1 MIQILLNGAPI
12 QIKAERSLFD
22 FLTTHFGQNLKGVAV
37 AINGNLAR
45 RSTWKETMIQN
56 EDELEVL
63 HAVAGG

>member
-12 QIKAERSLFD
+12 RIKADHSIFD
-22 FLTTHFGQNLKGVAV
+22 FLTAHFGPNLKGVAV

-45 RSTWKETMIQN
+45 RSTWEETMIQN